1 MWIDRASYRY
11 TPSRIVRIPPLRE
24 RLDDIPA
31 LATHFLAEF
40 AREHGAPRRR
50 LSRDALAKL
59 LRAAWPG
66 NVRQLRHA
74 LENAAVLSEGDT
86 IEADLLRVGE
96 PEAPA
101 AGASV
106 PPTGAPTP
114 MAVRKASER
123 QKILDALEAT
133 NWNKVKAAELLGM
146 PRRTLYRR
154 LEEFG
159 LLE

>member
-1 MWIDRASYRY
+1 
-11 TPSRIVRIPPLRE
+11 
-24 RLDDIPA
+24 
-31 LATHFLAEF
+31 
-40 AREHGAPRRR
+40 

-96 PEAPA
+96 AEAVVT
-101 AGASV
+101 GASV
-106 PPTGAPTP
+106 PPSSPSAAPSP

-123 QKILDALEAT
+123 QKILDALEST